1 MAGQNVLTSFLVGIG
16 WDLTDFKKGQREI
29 ESGMQGVKTTA
40 LSVSA
45 AILGVYGAVGTAV
58 VKTAGQVDQL
68 NTSMSNMRTGTGYAF
83 NLGNAFKL
91 LGGEAGDALKLIENV
106 EVGLN
111 NLKKGD
117 ASWIEGLALS
127 GIDVSGINAQSNPEA
142 VMGILADQIKGMDAQ
157 RRELAQRALGTT
169 PAGTRVLAQGSAGLD
184 AQLAEAQRL
193 TGDRTGLGEGSREFE
208 HSLTE
213 LGLRVDGVATE
224 LTEKFLPALNSAAH
238 RANELFDLARPGISK
253 GIDFAA
259 EHPTETATLG
269 TSAAAATIGAGVSAA
284 LARFGFGTAAAGAG
298 LVSKAGLAG
307 VTVSAS
313 TLAAAATN
321 RALSAYLPGYNE
333 ASAGFDDFLKGAL
346 GVDHIVTPSE
356 LLFGAPALNQGN
368 TPDDM
373 TGQWYQIDRSGQ
385 QYDPSS
391 MPTPRDDSTRR
402 ELDDLRSQI
411 DSRAAAPQAPVKVE
425 NHLTVQLAG
434 QALEATILETV
445 ERQNYQT
452 ISDVQ
457 STTRR

>member
-1 MAGQNVLTSFLVGIG
+1 MSQVLTQFLVGIG
-16 WDLTDFKKGQREI
+16 WDMSKFDAGTRDI
-29 ESGMQGVKTTA
+29 ERGMQGVKTSA

-45 AILGVYGAVGTAV
+45 AILGVYGTVGATV
-58 VKTAGQVDQL
+58 VRTAGQVDQL
-68 NTSMSNMRTGTGYAF
+68 NTSMLNMRTGATYAF
-83 NLGNAFKL
+83 NLGNAFKVA
-91 LGGEAGDALKLIENV
+91 GGEIGDALKLIENV

-142 VMGILADQIKGMDAQ
+142 VMGILADQFKGMDAQ

-169 PAGTRVLAQGSAGLD
+169 PAATRVLAQGSAGLD

-193 TGDRTGLGEGSREFE
+193 TGDRSGLGEGSREFE
-208 HSLTE
+208 KSITE
-213 LGLRVDGVATE
+213 LGLRFDGVATE
-224 LTEKFLPALNSAAH
+224 LTGKFLPALNEAAD
-238 RANELFDLARPGISK
+238 RANQLFDLARPGISK

-259 EHPTETATLG
+259 EHSNETFTLG
-269 TSAAAATIGAGVSAA
+269 SSAGAATIGAGVAA
-284 LARFGFGTAAAGAG
+284 AFAKLGFSTAAAGAG

-346 GVDHIVTPSE
+346 GVDHIATPSE

-391 MPTPRDDSTRR
+391 MPTPRDDSMRR
-402 ELDDLRSQI
+402 ELDDMRQQL
-411 DSRAAAPQAPVKVE
+411 DSRPAQSNNAVKVE
-425 NHLTVQLAG
+425 NHLTVQLDG
-434 QALEATILETV
+434 QALEAKIVETS
-445 ERQNYQT
+445 ERQNWST
-452 ISDVQ
+452 IDDVRS
-457 STTRR
+457 STAR